1 MARKRIG
8 DMAPASA
15 EIERQFGVLRER
27 SDRLEVRPLTVNRA
41 FDIGF
46 RSRAKLR
53 LDDSLMGFA
62 HHQLLSVGGLLR
74 SKLNC
79 YKVELYPI
87 TRAAMLDTDQRR
99 LLGEFVRA
107 HRERMAPEAA
117 TGRRRT
123 SGLRR
128 EELAARSGISVTW
141 CTWIEQGRPVQASP
155 DALARIAQA
164 LSLSRAE
171 RDYLFKLAGR
181 LDPEGPRGPSADAP
195 ASLIAAVNA
204 IDCPAYGLDR
214 LWNACC
220 WNEAAARLFHGWLD
234 GDCQRNLL
242 RYVFLEPSARELIP
256 AWKDRA
262 RRLLAEFR
270 ADFARTFRDAQVKIF
285 VETLRAESAFFAEA
299 WNVQAVQTREGGLRL
314 FNHPDD
320 GLVSFTQHTFAL
332 AERPD
337 YKLVINTPAGR

>member
-1 MARKRIG
+1 
-8 DMAPASA
+8 
-15 EIERQFGVLRER
+15 
-27 SDRLEVRPLTVNRA
+27 
-41 FDIGF
+41 
-46 RSRAKLR
+46 
-53 LDDSLMGFA
+53 
-62 HHQLLSVGGLLR
+62 
-74 SKLNC
+74 
-79 YKVELYPI
+79 
-87 TRAAMLDTDQRR
+87 
-99 LLGEFVRA
+99 
-107 HRERMAPEAA
+107 
-117 TGRRRT
+117 
-123 SGLRR
+123 
-128 EELAARSGISVTW
+128 
-141 CTWIEQGRPVQASP
+141 
-155 DALARIAQA
+155 
-164 LSLSRAE
+164 LSRAE

-242 RYVFLEPSARELIP
+242 RYAFLEPAAREFIP
-256 AWKDRA
+256 DWKDRA

-285 VETLRAESAFFAEA
+285 VEKLRAESAFFAEA